1 MSVDAMPAG
10 PSVAVSLPWADK
22 HLATRLRPVRVRA
35 WMRIAVVAILV
46 ALAIP
51 TAAIAKYAAIV
62 MDADTGR
69 ILHAV
74 NEDERNFPA
83 SLTKMMTL
91 YVAFDAIN
99 AGRLR
104 LNDRVEISTR
114 AAAQAP
120 SKIGLPP
127 GATIR
132 AEDAILALVTKS
144 ANDISVALAEHIGG
158 NEATFVDMM
167 NQRAR
172 QLGMASTTFRN
183 PHGLPNP
190 DQRSTARDLALLS
203 RALIHNHGRHYA
215 YFSREEFAF
224 NGSTHANHNRLMAR
238 FEGMDGIK
246 TGFIRASGFNLAA
259 SAVRDGRRLI
269 GVVMGGES
277 ARSRDDHMA
286 DLLERAFARRGFQ
299 DAPVLSAGSPPASG
313 VKRASTPAVKQEPA
327 RKPAAPAQATRRPG
341 SGTTAEAAASAS
353 GGESLDRLVARAASP
368 PPPRAALLEQG
379 DATPGWAIQVGV
391 FGNQTASRRAATEA
405 VRRLPSL
412 LGDADI
418 QVTAIGSGKQ
428 QLFRSRLTG
437 LDEREA
443 RQACRSLTQSGGD
456 CMLVAPPTRK
466 L

>member
-1 MSVDAMPAG
+1 MSVEAMPVRAPAG
-10 PSVAVSLPWADK
+10 DAADRS
-22 HLATRLRPVRVRA
+22 HPRPHQRPGVPRVPAPVRA
-35 WMRIAVVAILV
+35 GLLALLLLLAAPLSAV
-46 ALAIP
+46 
-51 TAAIAKYAAIV
+51 AKYAAIV
-62 MDADTGR
+62 MEAESGR
-69 ILHAV
+69 IIHAV

-91 YVAFDAIN
+91 YVAFDALN

-104 LNDRVEISTR
+104 LNDRIDISQR

-144 ANDISVALAEHIGG
+144 ANDISVAIAEHVGG
-158 NEATFVDMM
+158 TEAAFVDMM

-172 QLGMASTTFRN
+172 QLGMVSTTFRN

-190 DQRSTARDLALLS
+190 DQKTTARDLAILA
-203 RALIHNHGRHYA
+203 RALIYNHGRYYA
-215 YFSREEFAF
+215 YFSREEFSF
-224 NGSTHANHNRLMAR
+224 NGVTHANHNRLMSR

-277 ARSRDDHMA
+277 AKSRDDHMA
-286 DLLERAFARRGFQ
+286 DLLERGFARRGYQ
-299 DAPVLSAGSPPASG
+299 DAPVLSAGAQAGAG
-313 VKRASTPAVKQEPA
+313 VKKASVPAA
-327 RKPAAPAQATRRPG
+327 ASAPAAPPKKPAQPAGKRPG
-341 SGTTAEAAASAS
+341 SGETVDDTPS
-353 GGESLDRLVARAASP
+353 GGGGNLDRLIARAAQP
-368 PPPRAALLEQG
+368 QARPVALDQG
-379 DATPGWAIQVGV
+379 DTTPGWAIQVGV
-391 FGNQTASRRAATEA
+391 FGNQDASRRAATDA
-405 VRRLPSL
+405 VRRLPGI

-418 QVTAIGSGKQ
+418 QVTPLSSGNQ
-428 QLFRSRLTG
+428 RLFRSRLTG
-437 LDEREA
+437 LEEREA

-456 CMLVAPPTRK
+456 CMLVPPPTRK

>member
-1 MSVDAMPAG
+1 MSVDAMPTGSRPGSALLR
-10 PSVAVSLPWADK
+10 AVG
-22 HLATRLRPVRVRA
+22 LALA
-35 WMRIAVVAILV
+35 LL
-46 ALAIP
+46 LAIP
-51 TAAIAKYAAIV
+51 AAAAAKYAAIV
-62 MDADTGR
+62 IEAETGR
-69 ILHAV
+69 VIHAV

-91 YVAFDAIN
+91 YVAFDAMN

-104 LNDRVEISTR
+104 LNDRIDISQR

-127 GATIR
+127 GATMR

-158 NEATFVDMM
+158 SEAAFVDMM

-172 QLGMASTTFRN
+172 QLGMGSTTFRN

-190 DQRSTARDLALLS
+190 DQKTTARDLAVLA
-203 RALIHNHGRHYA
+203 RALIYNHGRHYA
-215 YFSREEFAF
+215 YFSRDEFTF
-224 NGSTHANHNRLMAR
+224 NGVTHANHNRLMGR

-259 SAVRDGRRLI
+259 SAVRDGRRLVA
-269 GVVMGGES
+269 VVMGGET

-286 DLLERAFARRGFQ
+286 ELLERAFARRGFQ
-299 DAPVLSAGSPPASG
+299 DAPVLSAGTPAATTAG
-313 VKRASTPAVKQEPA
+313 VKKTSTPATAPK
-327 RKPAAPAQATRRPG
+327 KPAQPANRRPG
-341 SGTTAEAAASAS
+341 SGETAETAAVAA
-353 GGESLDRLVARAASP
+353 GGESLDRLIARASSQP
-368 PPPRAALLEQG
+368 AAHATPLDQG
-379 DATPGWAIQVGV
+379 DGTPGWAIQVGV
-391 FGNQTASRRAATEA
+391 FGNQDASRRAATAA
-405 VRRLPSL
+405 VRRLPGL

-418 QVTAIGSGKQ
+418 QVTATGTGRQ
-428 QLFRSRLTG
+428 PLFRSRLTG

-443 RQACRSLTQSGGD
+443 RQACRSLAQSGGE
-456 CMLVAPPTRK
+456 CMLVPPPTRK

>member
-1 MSVDAMPAG
+1 MSVEAMPSGSRPG
-10 PSVAVSLPWADK
+10 PSLLGAVGL
-22 HLATRLRPVRVRA
+22 
-35 WMRIAVVAILV
+35 
-46 ALAIP
+46 ALALLLAVP
-51 TAAIAKYAAIV
+51 AAAVARYAAIV
-62 MDADTGR
+62 IEAETGR
-69 ILHAV
+69 VVHAV

-91 YVAFDAIN
+91 YVAFDALD

-104 LNDRVEISTR
+104 LNDRIEISQR

-144 ANDISVALAEHIGG
+144 ANDISVALAEHVGG
-158 NEATFVDMM
+158 SEAAFVDMM

-172 QLGMASTTFRN
+172 QIGMVSTTFRN

-190 DQRSTARDLALLS
+190 DQKTTARDLAVLA
-203 RALIHNHGRHYA
+203 RALIYDHGRHYA
-215 YFSREEFAF
+215 YFSRDEFTF
-224 NGSTHANHNRLMAR
+224 NGVTHTNHNRLMGR
-238 FEGMDGIK
+238 FAGMDGIK
-246 TGFIRASGFNLAA
+246 TGYIRASGFNLAA
-259 SAVRDGRRLI
+259 SAVRDGRRLVA
-269 GVVMGGES
+269 VVMGGET
-277 ARSRDDHMA
+277 ARSRDDNMA

-299 DAPVLSAGSPPASG
+299 DAPVLSAGAPAATAAGVKKAGPPAPPP
-313 VKRASTPAVKQEPA
+313 K
-327 RKPAAPAQATRRPG
+327 KPAQPAGRRPG
-341 SGTTAEAAASAS
+341 SGDTAETASVAA
-353 GGESLDRLVARAASP
+353 GGESLDRLIARTSQP
-368 PPPRAALLEQG
+368 PDRVMPVDQG
-379 DATPGWAIQVGV
+379 DGTPGWAIQVGV
-391 FGNQTASRRAATEA
+391 FGNQDASRRAATAA
-405 VRRLPSL
+405 VRRLPVL

-418 QVTAIGSGKQ
+418 QVTSMGSGRQ

-456 CMLVAPPTRK
+456 CMLVPPPTRK

>member
-1 MSVDAMPAG
+1 MSVDVMPSGSRPG
-10 PSVAVSLPWADK
+10 PSLLRAVGL
-22 HLATRLRPVRVRA
+22 
-35 WMRIAVVAILV
+35 
-46 ALAIP
+46 ALALLLAVP
-51 TAAIAKYAAIV
+51 TAAVARYAAIV
-62 MDADTGR
+62 IEAETGR
-69 ILHAV
+69 VIHAV

-91 YVAFDAIN
+91 YVAFDALN

-104 LNDRVEISTR
+104 LNDRIEISQR

-158 NEATFVDMM
+158 SEAAFVDMM

-172 QLGMASTTFRN
+172 QLGMTSTSFRN

-190 DQRSTARDLALLS
+190 DQRTTARDLALLA
-203 RALIHNHGRHYA
+203 RALIYNHGRHYA
-215 YFSREEFAF
+215 YFSRDEFTF
-224 NGSTHANHNRLMAR
+224 NGVTHANHNRLMGR

-259 SAVRDGRRLI
+259 SAVRDGRRLVA
-269 GVVMGGES
+269 VVMGGET

-299 DAPVLSAGSPPASG
+299 DAPVLSAGVPAATAAA
-313 VKRASTPAVKQEPA
+313 VKKANTPAAPP
-327 RKPAAPAQATRRPG
+327 RKPAQPAARRPG
-341 SGTTAEAAASAS
+341 SGETAETASVAA
-353 GGESLDRLVARAASP
+353 GGENLDRLIARASQSP
-368 PPPRAALLEQG
+368 ARAVPVDQG
-379 DATPGWAIQVGV
+379 DGTPGWAIQVGV
-391 FGNQTASRRAATEA
+391 FGNQDASRRAATAA

-418 QVTAIGSGKQ
+418 QVTSTGSGRQ

-437 LDEREA
+437 LDERDA
-443 RQACRSLTQSGGD
+443 RQACRSLTQSGGE
-456 CMLVAPPTRK
+456 CMLVPPPTRK